1 MAKYK
6 FDVVKAA
13 AREHVSTVMK
23 ALYGSFYAKD
33 GAAWLSSPLS
43 TNGKSCRVELSGV
56 AAGTWKDFSPAEHPV
71 THEVM
76 SHGDVVDLVR
86 LKNQMSYAD
95 ACEFIGD
102 LLRLEKSYVPVK
114 LDSIVYHRSL
124 TAGSKYFTDS
134 GIPLETIEAC
144 KSLVLAETDESQY
157 IAFLHKDING
167 NITAAHLLY
176 PRQSA
181 EESNQ
186 WIWHGKPVYP
196 WRIMEALEGDR
207 KLLIVTEGEK
217 DALALVSLGY
227 NAISIPSGASNTR
240 WITVSSE
247 MLQIFDEVCV
257 FFDNDEAGQQ
267 GAKRAYL
274 ELMGYNVPTS
284 FVRWGDDPCKDAAD
298 MLKDGREETLRDM
311 INNRLRLSLDFSVL
325 SLQDKPDYA
334 IVHIDGKQYS
344 VSALK
349 NLLKT
354 LEGN

>member
-6 FDVVKAA
+6 FSEVKEKAK
-13 AREHVSTVMK
+13 EHVRVVMK
-23 ALYGSFYAKD
+23 ALYGHFYEKD
-33 GAAWLSSPLS
+33 GAALLSSPVS
-43 TNGKSCRVELSGV
+43 KNGKSCRVELSGV

-86 LKNQMSYAD
+86 LKNQLSYAD

-102 LLRLEKSYVPVK
+102 LLGLEKSYTPVR
-114 LDSIVYHRSL
+114 LDSLRYHQTL
-124 TAGSKYFTDS
+124 VAGSKYFTDS
-134 GIPLETIEAC
+134 GIPVETVEAC

-157 IAFLHKDING
+157 IAFLHKDIND

-181 EESNQ
+181 EENNQ
-186 WIWHGKPVYP
+186 WIWHGKPTYP
-196 WRIMEALEGDR
+196 WRILEALEGDR

-240 WITVSSE
+240 WVTSSCE
-247 MLQIFDEVCV
+247 LLQIFDEVCV
-257 FFDNDEAGQQ
+257 FFDNDSAGEQ
-267 GAKRAYL
+267 GAKRTYL
-274 ELMGYNVPTS
+274 ELMAYNIPTS
-284 FVRWGDDPCKDAAD
+284 FVRWDCDDLKDAAD
-298 MLKDGREETLRDM
+298 MLKDGREETLREM
-311 INNRLRLSLDFSVL
+311 INNRLRLSLDFSTL
-325 SLQDKPDYA
+325 TLTDKPDYA

-344 VSALK
+344 VSTLK